1 MIRNVILVVAVV
13 SSLVASTAQ
22 ADSRRGGGSR
32 GWGGGGSRGWGG
44 IGIGGSGFQ
53 LNIGRGGYGY
63 GRGYG
68 GWGGYGGG
76 YNRGWGGG
84 YYGGGYG
91 SGYYSPGYYGQTYSS
106 PNYYYAPSQV
116 YTDSTVVPSGPQAP
130 TFDGGSIVLT
140 NPATNTET
148 IEYGL
153 NGQAFT
159 MKPGQ
164 TQRFTHDRD
173 WIVEFER
180 GVSNNVARYGLK
192 STSYKFKRTSNGW
205 ELFEQADSR
214 PTAGALSPPPTNDP
228 VRSAERLQPA
238 DETRRKDS
246 VPPPVPEADQ
256 PKAQEFTSPSDDP
269 ETTVRPRQVPQP

>member
-1 MIRNVILVVAVV
+1 MFRSLFVTATIAASLAA
-13 SSLVASTAQ
+13 SSVQ
-22 ADSRRGGGSR
+22 AGG
-32 GWGGGGSRGWGG
+32 GWGG
-44 IGIGGSGFQ
+44 IGIGGGGLQ

-68 GWGGYGGG
+68 GYGYGGG
-76 YNRGWGGG
+76 YGPGWGGGYYGGYGRGWGGG
-84 YYGGGYG
+84 YYGGYG

-106 PNYYYAPSQV
+106 PNYYTPSQV
-116 YTDSTVVPSGPQAP
+116 YTDSTVAPSGPQSP

-153 NGQAFT
+153 NGQTFS

-173 WIVEFER
+173 WIVEFDR

-214 PTAGALSPPPTNDP
+214 PAAGALPPPPTNDA

-256 PKAQEFTSPSDDP
+256 PKAQELTSPSDDP
-269 ETTVRPRQVPQP
+269 EAVIRPRQVPQP